1 MKKYLFIAL
10 MAFLAVTSA
19 SAQLRIKMGKNS
31 PIEKLGRAEIAITNL
46 YVDSV
51 DENKLV
57 EDAIRGMLEKL
68 DPHSSYAT
76 AKETKAMNE
85 PLNGSFD
92 GIGVLC
98 MTTPLV
104 SLVAQLTP
112 GRPAAQIANMHTIF
126 NIGTTLLLLPAGNLL
141 AGMAE
146 HLLPDKK
153 SESLA
158 AEQRKAACKKVEDV
172 WNS

>member
-10 MAFLAVTSA
+10 VAFLAVTSA

-92 GIGVLC
+92 GIGVQFNMMIRC
-98 MTTPLV
+98 
-104 SLVAQLTP
+104 SLSSRLRTD
-112 GRPAAQIANMHTIF
+112 
-126 NIGTTLLLLPAGNLL
+126 LLRRWESLPATALWL
-141 AGMAE
+141 
-146 HLLPDKK
+146 
-153 SESLA
+153 
-158 AEQRKAACKKVEDV
+158 
-172 WNS
+172 